1 MSTTVLD
8 IEVCVCQ
15 CENLGLTAG
24 AYPCFPGRS
33 LYLMLDRKPGNL
45 MTGHRL
51 QLWQF
56 LENMTQNLCAML
68 IQKEPE

>member
-1 MSTTVLD
+1 M
-8 IEVCVCQ
+8 EVVQVSGCQ
-15 CENLGLTAG
+15 YDSLSLSASV
-24 AYPCFPGRS
+24 YPCFPGRS

-51 QLWQF
+51 QLWQL

-68 IQKEPE
+68 IQKEPG